1 MKKFQFS
8 LDSVL
13 AYKQQVLDALHGEYA
28 VILLR
33 VREQEEKLEGV
44 KNDYREY
51 NDEYCRRKAEG
62 LAITDAMMYQSGL
75 RVLEKDIERETEK
88 LAELRR
94 KEEDKRSEVIE
105 AKKETS
111 SLEKLKDKKLEV
123 YQKAVQKSE
132 EVFVEEFVLSARA
145 RGSASA

>member
-1 MKKFQFS
+1 MKKFKFS

-13 AYKQQVLDALHGEYA
+13 SYKQQVLDALKGEYA
-28 VILLR
+28 AILVE
-33 VREQEEKLEGV
+33 VREQEKTLDAV

-51 NDEYCRRKAEG
+51 NDEYCQRKAEG
-62 LAITDAMMYQSGL
+62 LTITDAIMYQNGL

-88 LAELRR
+88 LAELRK
-94 KEEDKRSEVIE
+94 KEEKKRNEVVE

-111 SLEKLKDKKLEV
+111 SLEKLREKKLEV

-132 EVFVEEFVLSARA
+132 EAFIEEFVISART
-145 RGSASA
+145 RDSASA

>member
-1 MKKFQFS
+1 MKKFRFS

-13 AYKQQVLDALHGEYA
+13 SYKQQVLDALKGEHA
-28 VILLR
+28 MILLQ
-33 VREQEEKLEGV
+33 VRGQEETLEAV
-44 KNDYREY
+44 RNEYREY
-51 NDEYCRRKAEG
+51 NDEYCLRKTEG
-62 LAITDAMMYQSGL
+62 MTITDAIMYQNGL

-88 LAELRR
+88 LAGLRR
-94 KEEDKRSEVIE
+94 KEEDKRNEVIE

-132 EVFVEEFVLSARA
+132 ESFIEEFVLSARA
-145 RGSASA
+145 RSSISA